1 MCKGKDWVIKEI
13 GEYNQRKVNFIL
25 NFYKLMILEYAV
37 IMKTILVK

>member
-1 MCKGKDWVIKEI
+1 MCKGKDGAIKKI
-13 GEYNQRKVNFIL
+13 GEFNQREVNFIL